1 MKKIQITF
9 IVIVLLCL
17 FFPIVRFHSKMTV
30 SAVENRN
37 LAAKPVLIKDGD
49 LNTNIFPE
57 ADLYLQDHFGGR
69 ERLVN
74 IANFIDYNIFHKMHM
89 NDRALE
95 GKDGWF
101 FYKEDGNNLL
111 DFQKSNL
118 LNEEQL
124 TNLKNNIADAARW
137 CDENGIKY
145 VFVIGPNKHS
155 VYSEKY
161 PFKRPD
167 GITRADQISKIF
179 SELKL
184 PYVYSRDKLI
194 SKKSENDVP
203 LYYETDT
210 HWNSLGAYY
219 CFEDI
224 FTEIKKLFSDVDF
237 PEIEYE
243 RNVSYS
249 ETAGDILPML
259 GIKKSKSTQ
268 ISLTPKGKAESDYF
282 EYIKNEGTNGVVT
295 IGKNQKLPT
304 VILFRD
310 SFTSALTPFLSPLFS
325 KAEYNW
331 KQFRESD
338 KEYVL
343 QNKPDLI
350 IFESVE
356 RYSASIIAK

>member
-1 MKKIQITF
+1 MKKIQIIF
-9 IVIVLLCL
+9 IVAVLLCL
-17 FFPIVRFHSKMTV
+17 SYPIARFHSKITV

-37 LAAKPVLIKDGD
+37 LAPKPVLIKDGNF
-49 LNTNIFPE
+49 NTNIFPE
-57 ADLYLQDHFGGR
+57 TDLYLQDHFGGR
-69 ERLVN
+69 ETLVN
-74 IANFIDYNIFHKMHM
+74 IANFIDYNVFHKLHM

-101 FYKEDGNNLL
+101 FYKDGGDNLL
-111 DFQKSNL
+111 DFQKKNL
-118 LNEEQL
+118 FSDQEIEDF
-124 TNLKNNIADAARW
+124 TNRIYNTAKW
-137 CDENGIKY
+137 CNENGIKY
-145 VFVIGPNKHS
+145 IFVIGPNKHS

-210 HWNSLGAYY
+210 HWNPLGAYY

-224 FTEIKKLFSDVDF
+224 FTEIKKLFSDVQF

-243 RNVSYS
+243 RNVTYS

-259 GIKKSKSTQ
+259 GIKKAKSTQ
-268 ISLTPKGKAESDYF
+268 VSLLPKGAAESDYF
-282 EYIKNEGTNGVVT
+282 EYIKNEGTKGVIT
-295 IGKNQKLPT
+295 AGKNQNLPKA
-304 VILFRD
+304 ILFRD
-310 SFTSALTPFLSPLFS
+310 SFTTALTPFLAPLFS
-325 KAEYNW
+325 SAEYNW

-356 RYSASIIAK
+356 RYSRTIVN